1 MRTPLLCTAG
11 ALLIPLAAASA
22 EERRELDAHEHGHGS
37 FNMAVEGKT
46 VAVEL
51 RVPGAD
57 IVGFEYEAK
66 SAKDK
71 AALKTAKESLS
82 APLALFKMPAA
93 AGCKVS
99 SAKAEFVLDD
109 DRDDHGDHK
118 EHAEHKGEKHS
129 DDHHDHDKHA
139 EHKREKHADHHDDH
153 DKHAEAK
160 KAEHAEFHAD
170 YQLTCAAPEK
180 LTSIDFA
187 YFSKFKN
194 AEELEVKVVTAKGQ
208 SQYEVTRAKPK
219 LDLGGTI

>member
-1 MRTPLLCTAG
+1 MRIHLLCTAG
-11 ALLIPLAAASA
+11 VLLIPLAAASA
-22 EERRELDAHEHGHGS
+22 EERRELDAHEHGRGS
-37 FNMAVEGKT
+37 FNMAVEGET

-57 IVGFEYEAK
+57 IVGFEHDAK

-71 AALKTAKESLS
+71 AALKAARDNLS

-93 AGCKVS
+93 AGCKVT

-109 DRDDHGDHK
+109 DHGDHDDHK
-118 EHAEHKGEKHS
+118 EHAEHKDEKHA
-129 DDHHDHDKHA
+129 DDNHDHDKHA
-139 EHKREKHADHHDDH
+139 GHDDHEKHAGA
-153 DKHAEAK
+153 KEA
-160 KAEHAEFHAD
+160 KAEHAEFQAD
-170 YQLTCAAPEK
+170 YQLTCAAPDK

-187 YFSKFKN
+187 YFKTFKN

>member
-1 MRTPLLCTAG
+1 MRIPLLCTAG
-11 ALLIPLAAASA
+11 ALLIPLAAANA

-46 VAVEL
+46 VAIEL
-51 RVPGAD
+51 QVPGAD
-57 IVGFEYEAK
+57 IVGFEHKAK

-71 AALKTAKESLS
+71 AALKSAKESLS

-109 DRDDHGDHK
+109 HHDDHGDHK
-118 EHAEHKGEKHS
+118 EHAEHKGEKHA

-139 EHKREKHADHHDDH
+139 GHDDH
-153 DKHAEAK
+153 DKHTDAKEA

-180 LTSIDFA
+180 LTAIDFA
-187 YFSKFKN
+187 YFGKFKN
-194 AEELEVKVVTAKGQ
+194 AEELDVKVVTAKGQ

>member
-1 MRTPLLCTAG
+1 MRIPLLCTAG
-11 ALLIPLAAASA
+11 ALLIPLAAANA

-46 VAVEL
+46 VAIEL
-51 RVPGAD
+51 QVPGAD
-57 IVGFEYEAK
+57 IVGFEHKAK

-71 AALKTAKESLS
+71 AALKSAKESLS

-109 DRDDHGDHK
+109 
-118 EHAEHKGEKHS
+118 
-129 DDHHDHDKHA
+129 
-139 EHKREKHADHHDDH
+139 HHDDH
-153 DKHAEAK
+153 DKHTDAKEA

-180 LTSIDFA
+180 LTAIDFA
-187 YFSKFKN
+187 YFGKFKN

>member
-1 MRTPLLCTAG
+1 MRIHLLCTASV
-11 ALLIPLAAASA
+11 LLIPLAAASA

-37 FNMAVEGKT
+37 FNMAVEGET

-57 IVGFEYEAK
+57 IVGFEHDAK

-71 AALKTAKESLS
+71 AALKAARDNLS
-82 APLALFKMPAA
+82 EPLALFKMPAA
-93 AGCKVS
+93 AGCKVT
-99 SAKAEFVLDD
+99 SAKAEFVLD
-109 DRDDHGDHK
+109 
-118 EHAEHKGEKHS
+118 AEHK
-129 DDHHDHDKHA
+129 D
-139 EHKREKHADHHDDH
+139 EKHADDHHE
-153 DKHAEAK
+153 KHAGAKEAK
-160 KAEHAEFHAD
+160 TEHAEFHAD
-170 YQLTCAAPEK
+170 YQLTCAAPDK

-187 YFSKFKN
+187 YFKTFKN